1 MTQSEFVVLQSRLQT
16 MEFINQQLVQERI
29 QLRSALDSLLD
40 AIPADARLMY
50 YPSVE
55 RAYQALNRIC

>member
-16 MEFINQQLVQERI
+16 MEFINQQLIIERDK
-29 QLRSALDSLLD
+29 LRSALDSLLN
-40 AIPADARLMY
+40 AVPADARLLY

-55 RAYQALNRIC
+55 RAYAALNRI